1 MLTKVSQKKKSKRD
15 AWLSLEKKEGRKAD
29 THLVKPPRVV
39 R

>member
-1 MLTKVSQKKKSKRD
+1 MLTEVRKKKQ
-15 AWLSLEKKEGRKAD
+15 AWRMISLEKKEGRKAD